1 MFGTGKNSA
10 EGESF
15 AKLVRGDA
23 DAIQRLLNQ
32 LWEEGKIT
40 PITNEI
46 ISLPHVSFY
55 AKASLQPSSVSPEQ
69 TSQPCPHGKWLMSH
83 S

>member
-1 MFGTGKNSA
+1 MYEKKCSEQEKTVQRV
-10 EGESF
+10 ELF

-46 ISLPHVSFY
+46 ISLPQEKKRFRDLIL
-55 AKASLQPSSVSPEQ
+55 KFRII
-69 TSQPCPHGKWLMSH
+69 WIR
-83 S
+83 

>member
-15 AKLVRGDA
+15 AKLVRGDS

-46 ISLPHVSFY
+46 ISLPQEK
-55 AKASLQPSSVSPEQ
+55 KAV
-69 TSQPCPHGKWLMSH
+69 
-83 S
+83 